1 MKPLDP
7 RLLRYSRSSRGFL
20 ITTVAI
26 AIVSAFATIF
36 QALLI
41 TNLIV
46 SFFQRH
52 ESFSSN
58 RNLVVDLAAIFLVR
72 ASLSFITDRVSTAA
86 SSKMRS
92 ELRNQI
98 MKKTLDSG
106 AVDVQRLGT
115 AGLSV
120 LITKGINSL
129 DGYFAKFL
137 PQLFIATIVPL
148 MVGLTITFRDWKS
161 GLVIICTIPLIPLFG
176 ILIGR
181 FTANATAKKWQTLG
195 LLSGYFLDLLSGL
208 TTLKVYGRSKLQGKK
223 LKQVGDDYRSET
235 MKVLKLS
242 FLSSLALELIA
253 TLSVALLA
261 VSIGLRL
268 VSGSISL
275 SVGLFI
281 LIIAPEVYWPIRQVA
296 GYFHAASDG
305 MTAFEQLFEI
315 LDRKDISG
323 GITLSK
329 IEAITWSQLTV
340 DYPDRSTVHI
350 PSGQI
355 SAGSVH
361 GLIGASG
368 SGKSTL
374 ASILLG
380 FSKPTSGEVLISTD
394 QGTFPLSEID
404 LSHWQSRISWL
415 PQEPKFP
422 LGSVAAIL
430 KHAKP
435 GALEFELVEA
445 LSKVDL
451 DISDLPNG
459 LRTELG
465 TINQPLSQGQLRK
478 IALARAILKPADILI
493 LDEPTASVDD
503 VSEEIISKLLDE
515 QRANGK
521 LILLITHRNVMIA
534 GASAVT
540 NMARAR

>member
-195 LLSGYFLDLLSGL
+195 LLSGYFLDLLQ
-208 TTLKVYGRSKLQGKK
+208 RS
-223 LKQVGDDYRSET
+223 RF
-235 MKVLKLS
+235 M
-242 FLSSLALELIA
+242 A
-253 TLSVALLA
+253 
-261 VSIGLRL
+261 
-268 VSGSISL
+268 
-275 SVGLFI
+275 
-281 LIIAPEVYWPIRQVA
+281 
-296 GYFHAASDG
+296 AASC
-305 MTAFEQLFEI
+305 
-315 LDRKDISG
+315 K
-323 GITLSK
+323 
-329 IEAITWSQLTV
+329 V
-340 DYPDRSTVHI
+340 
-350 PSGQI
+350 
-355 SAGSVH
+355 
-361 GLIGASG
+361 
-368 SGKSTL
+368 KS
-374 ASILLG
+374 
-380 FSKPTSGEVLISTD
+380 
-394 QGTFPLSEID
+394 
-404 LSHWQSRISWL
+404 
-415 PQEPKFP
+415 
-422 LGSVAAIL
+422 
-430 KHAKP
+430 
-435 GALEFELVEA
+435 
-445 LSKVDL
+445 
-451 DISDLPNG
+451 
-459 LRTELG
+459 
-465 TINQPLSQGQLRK
+465 
-478 IALARAILKPADILI
+478 
-493 LDEPTASVDD
+493 
-503 VSEEIISKLLDE
+503 
-515 QRANGK
+515 
-521 LILLITHRNVMIA
+521 
-534 GASAVT
+534 
-540 NMARAR
+540 